1 MESTTD
7 TLLTPIETAKF
18 YIIFGL
24 FGKMDMAFV
33 KSILS
38 KVYIE
43 DVGELT
49 EKQKSSL
56 ANSVDKLRMRDKLSS
71 YDIRGACCYFNEE
84 IERDS
89 DEELMCCATQNPIGD
104 GDIVIKNGDVYSVE
118 AFMEASKIEAKPKQ
132 FRPKIKL
139 NSLIKK

>member
-43 DVGELT
+43 DV
-49 EKQKSSL
+49 
-56 ANSVDKLRMRDKLSS
+56 
-71 YDIRGACCYFNEE
+71 
-84 IERDS
+84 ERF
-89 DEELMCCATQNPIGD
+89 
-104 GDIVIKNGDVYSVE
+104 KYK
-118 AFMEASKIEAKPKQ
+118 FK
-132 FRPKIKL
+132 
-139 NSLIKK
+139 